1 VQFLRSKIADG
12 LWLLVL
18 GLIIFSCQQAKKS
31 VEVTFWHAMGGP
43 LGKTLDAMIADFE
56 QEHPNIK
63 IKSVGMGDYSA
74 LAQKL
79 MGAIS
84 VQSPPTIAQVYESWT
99 TQFYQQN
106 QILPIDSLIK
116 GPNGLAAADLA
127 DIYPV
132 FIEDNTWDG
141 KLLTFP
147 FNKSVPVYFYN
158 IKMFEQNGIKEFP
171 KTWEEFR
178 TVCKK
183 LTKDANGDGTKDI
196 WGTGGG
202 INAWLFGC
210 MLLQKGGSLLDEK
223 TNTPIFNSPAGIDA
237 LQYLV
242 DLVYK
247 DSTQN
252 FVLGY
257 EPQNDFLAQKLA
269 LIWGTSVSWAFM
281 QDKMNFEVGLA
292 PIPKWDKPAV
302 LSYGTNI
309 AIFRKAKPEALAA
322 AWEFIRW
329 FTNTKNQARWAAA
342 TFYCPIRRSSLQEPA
357 LQKLLREI
365 KGLNET
371 LAQLDYA
378 TFEPRGEEWFAGR
391 RYLGEALESAMRLK
405 QTPKQALDDAA
416 KRVEKEIKK

>member
-1 VQFLRSKIADG
+1 
-12 LWLLVL
+12 
-18 GLIIFSCQQAKKS
+18 
-31 VEVTFWHAMGGP
+31 MGGP
-43 LGKTLDAMIADFE
+43 LGKTLDALIADFE
-56 QEHPNIK
+56 KENPNIK
-63 IKSVGMGDYSA
+63 IKSVGMGDYGA

-79 MGAIS
+79 MGAIA
-84 VQSPPTIAQVYESWT
+84 VQNPPTIAQVYESWT
-99 TQFYQQN
+99 TQFYQQD
-106 QILPIDSLIK
+106 QILPIDSLVQ
-116 GPNGLAAADLA
+116 GPNGLTKADLA
-127 DIYPV
+127 DIFPV

-141 KLLTFP
+141 RLLTFP

-158 IKMFEQNGIKEFP
+158 VKMFEQNGIKEFP

-183 LTKDANGDGTKDI
+183 LTKDSNGDGIKDI

-202 INAWLFGC
+202 INSWLFGC
-210 MLLQKGGSLLDEK
+210 MLLQKGGSFLDEK
-223 TNTPIFNSPAGIDA
+223 TKQVLFNSLAGVNA
-237 LQYLV
+237 LQFLI
-242 DLVYK
+242 DLIHK
-247 DSTQN
+247 DSCSN

-281 QDKMNFEVGLA
+281 RDKMTFDIGLA

-309 AIFRKAKPEALAA
+309 AIFRKAKAEEIAA
-322 AWEFIRW
+322 AWKFIKW

-342 TFYCPIRRSSLQEPA
+342 TFYCPIRRSCLQEPVM
-357 LQKLLREI
+357 QNLLREI

-371 LAQLDYA
+371 LTQLDYA

-391 RYLGEALESAMRLK
+391 RYLGEALEAAMRLM
-405 QTPKQALDDAA
+405 QTPKKALDEAA
-416 KRVEKEIKK
+416 KRLEKELKK